1 MDKWDL
7 KEASRVLQ
15 ENEDA
20 KEQRER
26 QFGGY
31 HVHKLAIVSIYTY
44 QFFQFYKLQY

>member
-20 KEQRER
+20 KKESER
-26 QFGGY
+26 QFQEY
-31 HVHKLAIVSIYTY
+31 HVHKSAIVSIYT
-44 QFFQFYKLQY
+44 